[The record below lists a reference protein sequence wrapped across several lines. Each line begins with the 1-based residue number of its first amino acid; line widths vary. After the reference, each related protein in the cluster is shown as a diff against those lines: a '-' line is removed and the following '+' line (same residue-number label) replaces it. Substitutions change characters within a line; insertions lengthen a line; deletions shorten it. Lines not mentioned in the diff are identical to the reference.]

1 MLNPEFRIGA
11 AGGFAALP
19 DAPRANGAGGAGG
32 SFGALYRELNAEVS
46 RFIAQ
51 GDDAGGGLS
60 PEAQVHRLQAGAV
73 DAPSAEQQ
81 AWLARIAPLAEEAG
95 RALGVAPEVLSAH
108 AALESGW
115 GQRPIRT
122 EAGADSHNLF
132 GLKATAAWRGDVA
145 EVQTTEYEDGVAQP
159 RRAGFRSYAD
169 AGSAFRDFAQ
179 LIGGSPR
186 YQGALGTGGDALAY
200 GRALQQGGYATDPA
214 YADKLA
220 RVAAQIAK
228 GKR

>member
-1 MLNPEFRIGA
+1 MLNPDFRIGSA
-11 AGGFAALP
+11 AGFPALS
-19 DAPRANGAGGAGG
+19 DAPRANGAAGG
-32 SFGALYRELNAEVS
+32 FGDLYRQLNAEVNQ
-46 RFIAQ
+46 FIER
-51 GDDAGGGLS
+51 GDAAGSLS
-60 PEAQVHRLQAGAV
+60 PEAQVHRMQTGPV
-73 DAPSAEQQ
+73 EAPSAEQQ
-81 AWLARIAPLAEEAG
+81 AWLDRIAPLAEEAG

-132 GLKATAAWRGDVA
+132 ALKATPGWRGDVA
-145 EVQTTEYEDGVAQP
+145 EIQTTEYEEGVAQS

-169 AGSAFRDFAQ
+169 AGSAFRDFSQ
-179 LIGGSPR
+179 LLSGSPR
-186 YQGALGTGGDALAY
+186 YQAALGTGSDALAY

-220 RVAAQIAK
+220 RVAAQIGK
-228 GKR
+228 GRR

>member
-1 MLNPEFRIGA
+1 MLNPEFNVGG

-19 DAPRANGAGGAGG
+19 DTPRANGAAGG
-32 SFGALYRELNAEVS
+32 FGDLYRQLNVEVS
-46 RFIAQ
+46 RFIEQ
-51 GDDAGGGLS
+51 GDAAGALS
-60 PEAQVHRLQAGAV
+60 PQGQALRLQSAAV
-73 DAPSAEQQ
+73 EAPSAEQQ
-81 AWLARIAPLAEEAG
+81 AWLDRIAPLADEAG

-122 EAGADSHNLF
+122 EGGADSHNLF
-132 GLKATAAWRGDVA
+132 ALKATPAWRGGVA
-145 EVQTTEYEDGVAQP
+145 EVQTTEYEAGVAQSQ
-159 RRAGFRSYAD
+159 RAGFRSYAD
-169 AGSAFRDFAQ
+169 AGSAFRDFSQ
-179 LIGGSPR
+179 LLSGSPR
-186 YQGALGTGGDALAY
+186 YQAALGTGSDALAY

>member
-1 MLNPEFRIGA
+1 MLSPDFRIGA
-11 AGGFAALP
+11 AGGFPALP
-19 DAPRANGAGGAGG
+19 DAPRDNGKAGG
-32 SFGALYRELNAEVS
+32 FGNLYRQLNVEVS
-46 RFIAQ
+46 RFIER
-51 GDDAGGGLS
+51 GDAADGLS
-60 PEAQVHRLQAGAV
+60 PEGQARRLQAGPV
-73 DAPSAEQQ
+73 QPPSAEQQ
-81 AWLARIAPLAEEAG
+81 AWLDRIAPLAEEAG

-132 GLKATAAWRGDVA
+132 ALKATRAWQGDVA
-145 EVQTTEYEDGVAQP
+145 EVQTTEYEGGVAQP
-159 RRAGFRSYAD
+159 QRAGFRSYAD
-169 AGSAFRDFAQ
+169 AGSAFRDFSQ
-179 LIGGSPR
+179 LLSGSPR
-186 YQGALGTGGDALAY
+186 YQAALGTGSDALAY

-220 RVAAQIAK
+220 RVAAQIGK

>member
-1 MLNPEFRIGA
+1 MLNPELRIG
-11 AGGFAALP
+11 GGLSAMP
-19 DAPRANGAGGAGG
+19 DARRASGVVG
-32 SFGALYRELNAEVS
+32 FGELYRQLNAEVNQ
-46 RFIAQ
+46 FIER
-51 GDDAGGGLS
+51 GDPADGLS
-60 PEAQVHRLQAGAV
+60 PEGQVRRLQAGPAQP
-73 DAPSAEQQ
+73 PSAEQQ

-132 GLKATAAWRGDVA
+132 ALKATPAWRGGVA
-145 EVQTTEYEDGVAQP
+145 EVQTTEYEGGVALSQ
-159 RRAGFRSYAD
+159 RVGFRSYAD
-169 AGSAFRDFAQ
+169 AGSAFRDFSQ
-179 LIGGSPR
+179 LLSGSPR
-186 YQGALGTGGDALAY
+186 YQAALGTGSDALAY

-220 RVAAQIAK
+220 RVAAQIANGRK
-228 GKR
+228 